1 MVRLGLIILMLLCVT
16 ITGVYAAWTYAGTED
31 IADVYAESKITITD
45 AQLTGANGT
54 YTIESNL
61 VLTIDQANEDHLAQL
76 VFASNNS
83 DDIYLKV
90 TFTPAANAP
99 QNIKDNAVPTQIF
112 FGTTTDMK
120 YKIDTDGNY
129 SATGTETD
137 ILSFLNHEGN
147 KLDIVWTD
155 NGDGTFSYTMNEDTL
170 KSQISL
176 SQDFI
181 LDIKSEYDAFRAA
194 LNGNVVAHVTDGKTT
209 SN

>member
-45 AQLTGANGT
+45 AKLTGANGT
-54 YTIESNL
+54 YTIASNL
-61 VLTIDQANEDHLAQL
+61 VLTIDQANEDHEAKL
-76 VFASNNS
+76 VFSANN
-83 DDIYLKV
+83 DQPIYLKV

-99 QNIKDNAVPTQIF
+99 QNIKDYAVPTQIF
-112 FGTTTDMK
+112 FGTTTAMK

-137 ILSFLNHEGN
+137 ILSFANHEGN

-155 NGDGTFSYTMNEDTL
+155 NGDGTFSYTMDEDTL

-176 SQDFI
+176 SQNFI

>member
-16 ITGVYAAWTYAGTED
+16 ITGVYAVWTYAGTDD
-31 IADVYAESKITITD
+31 IADAFAETKVTIADT
-45 AQLTGANGT
+45 QLTGANGT
-54 YTIESNL
+54 YTITSNL
-61 VLTIDQANEDHLAQL
+61 VLTIDQKNDQHEAEMIFAANDGNPIHLT
-76 VFASNNS
+76 
-83 DDIYLKV
+83 V

-99 QNIKDNAVPTQIF
+99 QNIKEYAVPTQIF
-112 FGTTTDMK
+112 FGTTTAMK
-120 YKIDTDGNY
+120 YKIDNDGNY
-129 SATGTETD
+129 SETGTETD
-137 ILSFLNHEGN
+137 ILSFTNHEGN

-155 NGDGTFSYTMNEDTL
+155 NGDGTFSYTMDEDTL

-181 LDIKSEYDAFRAA
+181 LDIKSEYNAFRAA

>member
-16 ITGVYAAWTYAGTED
+16 ITGVYAVWTYAGTDD
-31 IADVYAESKITITD
+31 IADAFAETKVTIADT
-45 AQLTGANGT
+45 QLTGANGT
-54 YTIESNL
+54 YTITSNL
-61 VLTIDQANEDHLAQL
+61 VLTVDQKNDQHEAEMIFAANDGNPIHLT
-76 VFASNNS
+76 
-83 DDIYLKV
+83 V

-99 QNIKDNAVPTQIF
+99 QNIKEYAVPTQIF
-112 FGTTTDMK
+112 FGTTTAMK
-120 YKIDTDGNY
+120 YKIDNDGNY
-129 SATGTETD
+129 SETGTETD
-137 ILSFLNHEGN
+137 ILSFTNHEGN

-155 NGDGTFSYTMNEDTL
+155 NGDGTFSYTMDEDTL

-181 LDIKSEYDAFRAA
+181 LDIKSEYNAFRAA